1 MELHRVCDCST
12 EYQIWFFRILD
23 RSNFEEHFKK
33 LPQCFP
39 KTDTNQGQPSVQQQD
54 INDNDGSKA
63 THEVTSPVTSNR
75 QILDKRRNFVMQ
87 LFELHGYYPPD
98 NVTVNFQQMH
108 RDIFPNKLS
117 LQIKIR
123 EVRQN
128 IMKKPR

>member
-1 MELHRVCDCST
+1 MIVLLS
-12 EYQIWFFRILD
+12 IKILFFRVID
-23 RSNFEEHFKK
+23 PSNFEENFKT
-33 LPQCFP
+33 LPQYFP
-39 KTDTNQGQPSVQQQD
+39 KTDTNQGQPLVQQQD
-54 INDNDGSKA
+54 ISDNDGSKA

-75 QILDKRRNFVMQ
+75 QMLDKRRNFVMQ
-87 LFELHGYYPPD
+87 LFEQHGYYPPD